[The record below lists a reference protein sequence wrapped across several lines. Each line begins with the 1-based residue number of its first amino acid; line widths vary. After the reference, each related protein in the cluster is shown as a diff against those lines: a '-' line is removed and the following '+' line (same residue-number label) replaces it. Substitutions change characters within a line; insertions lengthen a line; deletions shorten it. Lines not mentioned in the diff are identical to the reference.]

1 MKPISLKNAVS
12 LSHLIVQS
20 YIPTAKI
27 IVDMTCGN
35 GHDTE
40 FLARQ
45 MDPESVLYAFDIQ
58 TRAVE
63 TTKKRIRDAGLAGSQ
78 IRVQCGSHDI
88 LLEQVEGQ
96 PDIILFNLGYLPK
109 GDHSLH
115 TKKEITIKAIQIGLH
130 KIAKNGII
138 IVAAYPGTEAGRKE
152 SEAVQDMLGS
162 LLQQQFH
169 VSRWQPLN
177 EVNEPPVLY
186 MIQKRGN
193 L

>member
-1 MKPISLKNAVS
+1 M
-12 LSHLIVQS
+12 
-20 YIPTAKI
+20 
-27 IVDMTCGN
+27 
-35 GHDTE
+35 
-40 FLARQ
+40 
-45 MDPESVLYAFDIQ
+45 
-58 TRAVE
+58 
-63 TTKKRIRDAGLAGSQ
+63 
-78 IRVQCGSHDI
+78 QCGSHDI

-162 LLQQQFH
+162 LPQQQFH